1 MYKVF
6 VDGFDISL
14 VDNLGPN
21 RQSNYFLIGARHI
34 SSTFDLFG
42 NFEMSDA
49 RFYNTLLKE
58 QDALI
63 YHSVMTSP
71 LE

>member
-1 MYKVF
+1 
-6 VDGFDISL
+6 
-14 VDNLGPN
+14 
-21 RQSNYFLIGARHI
+21 
-34 SSTFDLFG
+34 
-42 NFEMSDA
+42 MSDA

-71 LE
+71 LEWFFLKFIFLKTNI